1 MYLCCVS
8 AVELLF
14 CPGPPQQLVSSARD
28 KKPRGR
34 YARLEEEM
42 ERGNQDFIEQQR
54 HQQQVRLK
62 HPRIWISNVWWML
75 GCVQCW
81 LLCVCACQMCADGL
95 AMFSLGLA
103 HQNLLIWIVVVCGLG
118 KQATFLPVSI
128 HCECQAIHYSVPLYT
143 CGHIWIGSSLTCV

>member
-1 MYLCCVS
+1 MS
-8 AVELLF
+8 AVELFF

-62 HPRIWISNVWWML
+62 HARIWISCMVDVGLCAMLAPLRLCLPNVCRWFSYVQSRASTSEFTHLDRGSLWL
-75 GCVQCW
+75 G
-81 LLCVCACQMCADGL
+81 
-95 AMFSLGLA
+95 
-103 HQNLLIWIVVVCGLG
+103 
-118 KQATFLPVSI
+118 
-128 HCECQAIHYSVPLYT
+128 
-143 CGHIWIGSSLTCV
+143 